1 MSMRI
6 VLATIGCLALNAIA
20 SASPPAP
27 FTATYSASYRGI
39 TGGLLTLTLKA
50 EDPPGRFSYET
61 HVKPT
66 WLAEFFV
73 SEDAVEHTELAV
85 TPDGVKPISWSVNDG
100 KPDTKGDGEAHFDW
114 DKMTVTGKDGDKPFE
129 LPLTPGV
136 LDRMSIQVAVM
147 QSLEAGHEPGIVQL
161 LDGDKIKDYVYTK
174 TGTAS
179 LDTALGKL
187 DTVIYE
193 SKRPGSKPSDRVS
206 KFWYAPTLGYI
217 TVRAEQIRKGK
228 VETVLVIKELKR

>member
-1 MSMRI
+1 MRI
-6 VLATIGCLALNAIA
+6 VLAAVACLTLSGVALAA
-20 SASPPAP
+20 APAP

-50 EDPPGRFSYET
+50 EDSGHFSYET

-66 WLAEFFV
+66 FLAEFFV
-73 SEDAVEHTELAV
+73 SDDAVEHSEFAMTD
-85 TPDGVKPISWSVNDG
+85 DGVKPISGTVSDG
-100 KPDTKGDGEAHFDW
+100 KSSTKGDGEAHFDW
-114 DKMTVTGKDGDKPFE
+114 DKMTVTGKDGDKSFD
-129 LPLTPGV
+129 LPLTAGV

-147 QSLEAGHEPGIVQL
+147 QKLAAGREPGTVQL

-174 TGTAS
+174 IGTEN

-193 SKRPGSKPSDRVS
+193 SKRPNSKPNDRVS
-206 KFWYAPTLGYI
+206 KFWYAPSLGYI
-217 TVRAEQIRKGK
+217 TVRAEQIRKQK
-228 VETVLVIKELKR
+228 VETVLVIKEL